1 MGVEIAVER
10 MAKSFGSQS
19 IWSDVTLEVGA
30 RNSAHRRREAREAR
44 SGTITAPPAG
54 RTSARPSGRRV
65 AGSRR
70 RGRAAAP
77 AMTPRPRSARL
88 APIRSV
94 RLTRKPDTA
103 PSPAPAGAGEVATT
117 VIKPMAVEN
126 GATVLSKVYDVSV
139 MNTSGAGENG
149 STVRVLAVVNQA
161 TTTNAKKAPQTDQN
175 RVVATMDTVDGRW
188 LISRLDAF

>member
-1 MGVEIAVER
+1 
-10 MAKSFGSQS
+10 
-19 IWSDVTLEVGA
+19 
-30 RNSAHRRREAREAR
+30 
-44 SGTITAPPAG
+44 
-54 RTSARPSGRRV
+54 
-65 AGSRR
+65 
-70 RGRAAAP
+70 
-77 AMTPRPRSARL
+77 
-88 APIRSV
+88 
-94 RLTRKPDTA
+94 
-103 PSPAPAGAGEVATT
+103 VATT